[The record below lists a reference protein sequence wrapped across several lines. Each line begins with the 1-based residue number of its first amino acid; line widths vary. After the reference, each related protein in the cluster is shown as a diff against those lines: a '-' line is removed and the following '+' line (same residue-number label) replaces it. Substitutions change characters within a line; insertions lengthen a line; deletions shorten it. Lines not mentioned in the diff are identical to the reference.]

1 MTRRIFG
8 TLLQVSIFLQLP
20 SPNSAISTR
29 TISLYDVLVYGSTPS
44 GIMAAVAASRNGAK
58 TALVSQRKHI
68 GGMCSGGLGQTDI
81 GSCAEEVIGGIPLEF
96 FQRNARRYAV
106 PQPRAPWNLEPHVA
120 KDVFLTMMNESAVE
134 LLPFAEVESVSKKG
148 RRLGSITMVDGNTYK
163 AAVFIDAS
171 YEGDLMARSGVSY
184 TWGRESRSQYNESG
198 AGSQDI
204 NMNKYGIEYLDPFDE
219 RGNLLPLLNSAPP
232 LFPTGQADRGIQAY
246 NFRLCVTNN
255 QTIRV
260 PFTKPNGYDPSRWEL
275 LRRFWLAWPNSTN
288 PHKTAQAVVPSAI
301 LGAIPSSS
309 GARKFDMNNCGYN
322 PVHTDHIGASWSY
335 PEANYS
341 RRRQIWQDHVDYTR
355 GFLWFMSSDSSVPTQ
370 VCAFLGAEWR
380 HCMRV
385 QRPLLRLQRGRRR
398 HSRLFKWR

>member
-1 MTRRIFG
+1 MLSAAI
-8 TLLQVSIFLQLP
+8 LLQLLP
-20 SPNSAISTR
+20 PNSATNTHTTTS
-29 TISLYDVLVYGSTPS
+29 SVYDVLVYGSTPS
-44 GIMAAVAASRNGAK
+44 GIIAAVAASRNGAK

-68 GGMCSGGLGQTDI
+68 GGMCSGGLGQSDV

-120 KDVFLTMMNESAVE
+120 KDVFLTMMNESGIE
-134 LLPFAEVESVSKKG
+134 LLPFAEVESVVKNG
-148 RRLGSITMVDGNTYK
+148 HRLDSITMVDGNTYK
-163 AAVFIDAS
+163 AVVFIDAS

-184 TWGRESRSQYNESG
+184 TWGRESRAQYNESG

-204 NMNKYGIEYLDPFDE
+204 NMNNYGIEYLNPFDDQ
-219 RGNLLPLLNSAPP
+219 GNLLPLLNAAPP
-232 LFPTGQADRGIQAY
+232 LYPTGQADRGIQAY

-255 QTIRV
+255 ATIRV
-260 PFTKPNGYDPSRWEL
+260 PFKQPDGYDPTRWEL

-288 PHKTAQAVVPSAI
+288 SHKAAQAAVPSAI

-309 GARKFDMNNCGYN
+309 EARKFDMNNCGYN
-322 PVHTDHIGASWSY
+322 PIHTDHIGASWDY

-355 GFLWFMSSDSSVPTQ
+355 GDLWFMSSDSSVPPKVRDVLTTEWHCCSHTRDLAISQSMSFTPTQ
-370 VCAFLGAEWR
+370 L
-380 HCMRV
+380 
-385 QRPLLRLQRGRRR
+385 
-398 HSRLFKWR
+398 HSSPMQL